1 MGSTLFSAMLITFSN
16 GFCTHGYL
24 TPLGPAL
31 LQIDPIWDPIR
42 NDPRFQALAA
52 ASTTEIFSGFS
63 AVVDSRSEQ
72 RPVALPV
79 SGGVSEANER
89 RLALHPH
96 MASSYRTL
104 SSREY

>member
-1 MGSTLFSAMLITFSN
+1 MIPILKRLLHTR
-16 GFCTHGYL
+16 YL
-24 TPLGPAL
+24 TPLAPAL

-79 SGGVSEANER
+79 SGRVSEANKR
-89 RLALHPH
+89 RLALPPTWQ
-96 MASSYRTL
+96 ALTDIK
-104 SSREY
+104 